1 MEHMI
6 IHSISNK
13 KAAND
18 PNEIPDFAI
27 VLKGDFQEDKMAS
40 KQDDISRRGISTS
53 QIPMMIAIF
62 WNVRGLNRSSIQA
75 ELQDE

>member
-13 KAAND
+13 KKAND

-27 VLKGDFQEDKMAS
+27 VLQGDFQEDTMAS
-40 KQDDISRRGISTS
+40 K
-53 QIPMMIAIF
+53 
-62 WNVRGLNRSSIQA
+62 
-75 ELQDE
+75 